1 MRCFVPCVFAALMQP
16 RSTSRDT
23 SSYEQ
28 QQGTVA
34 TVALLYSVA
43 SLVENNKPHAL
54 ASLVTQQ

>member
-1 MRCFVPCVFAALMQP
+1 MGEVTAAHIMQPIMRCFVPCGFAALMQP

-34 TVALLYSVA
+34 TVALLYSVI
-43 SLVENNKPHAL
+43 L
-54 ASLVTQQ
+54 